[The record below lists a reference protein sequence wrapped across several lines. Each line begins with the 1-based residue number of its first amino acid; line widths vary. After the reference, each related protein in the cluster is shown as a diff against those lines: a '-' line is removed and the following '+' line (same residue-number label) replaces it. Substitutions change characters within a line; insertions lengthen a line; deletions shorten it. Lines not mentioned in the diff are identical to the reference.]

1 MAEDLC
7 LLMDSQA
14 IYCYWVL
21 SLIKGSSFGAIPDAE
36 PRQGEHGAPR
46 QLP

>member
-14 IYCYWVL
+14 IYCCQVL
-21 SLIKGSSFGAIPDAE
+21 FLIKGSSFGASPARGSME
-36 PRQGEHGAPR
+36 PYSSSLDP
-46 QLP
+46 L